1 MINNVV
7 LVSGVQL
14 SDSIVHIHLSIFY
27 QIFFPIQVITEYGS
41 EFSVLYSRSLGWGR
55 EDRLGV
61 WD

>member
-14 SDSIVHIHLSIFY
+14 SDSIVHISIFY
-27 QIFFPIQVITEYGS
+27 QIFFPFRLLQNMVQS
-41 EFSVLYSRSLGWGR
+41 SLCYTVGPWGGWG